1 MDWGKANRIKRIIK
15 PNTGKTVMLAVD
27 HGYFLGPTT
36 GLKNLNKAVMPLAP
50 YADCLMLTRGALRTS
65 IDPGVDNPIVLRVS
79 GCNSILSEDLS
90 NEEITVSM
98 EDAVRLNAS
107 GVAYSIYVGSKFEK
121 QGLKNLTKLI
131 DQGEQ
136 YGIPVLAVTAVGK
149 EMVRDARYLG
159 LACRIAAEL
168 GASWVKTYYCE
179 EGFDK
184 MVENTPVPLVIAG
197 GKKIPEKDAL
207 KLAHDAI
214 TAGAVGVDMGR
225 NIFQSE
231 NPIAMIKSVRAV
243 VHEKATVKEAYQL
256 YEELSKK
263 KK

>member
-1 MDWGKANRIKRIIK
+1 MDWGKANRIKRIIRPK
-15 PNTGKTVMLAVD
+15 TGRTVMLAVD

-36 GLKNLNKAVMPLAP
+36 GVKVPKKDIMPLAP
-50 YADCLMLTRGALRTS
+50 HADCLMLTRGVLRTS
-65 IDPGVDNPIVLRVS
+65 IDPAVDKPIVLRVS

-98 EDAVRLNAS
+98 EDALRLNAS
-107 GVAYSIYVGSKFEK
+107 GVAYSVYIGSKYEK
-121 QGLKNLTKLI
+121 QGLQNLTKLI

-149 EMVRDARYLG
+149 EMGRDARYLG
-159 LACRIAAEL
+159 LCCRIVAEL
-168 GASWVKTYYCE
+168 GASWVKTYYVE
-179 EGFDK
+179 EGFEK
-184 MVENTPVPLVIAG
+184 IVEQTPVPIVIAG

-225 NIFQSE
+225 NIVQAD
-231 NPIAMIKSVRAV
+231 NPIAMIKAVRAV
-243 VHEKATVKEAYQL
+243 VHKKATVDEAYQL
-256 YEELSKK
+256 YEEGKK
-263 KK
+263 